1 MDTKWNNTTEIAA
14 ETMMP
19 RKKKSGLRAAAAFLA
34 FFLGVS
40 LTLGSLGSVIGRWAV
55 ESDCAE

>member
-1 MDTKWNNTTEIAA
+1 
-14 ETMMP
+14 MMP

-40 LTLGSLGSVIGRWAV
+40 LTLGRRK
-55 ESDCAE
+55 